1 MDLSRGRWRL
11 TVHRRDY
18 SGTATPASTGIAEL
32 VGARSRKL
40 ETKANGA
47 ATLTFTMDGRDP
59 ACAYIEEL
67 TTDVLAWR
75 AGDDGVDH
83 LMGRTI
89 VAQSEDQ
96 VADYHT
102 VNVTCHDYFAPLAR
116 RYLTAPAD
124 LIYTQTDQDDI
135 VADLLSRTVNAHA
148 ADGTS
153 LAPGSHLPLA
163 VALVN
168 PDGTPRGKSGILRD
182 RTYSGGSSIG
192 QLISDLSAVIG
203 ATPGTTAF
211 DFDVHPTTGGAD
223 QLRIFYGAQ
232 GVGRSDIVLA
242 YGATVS
248 GFTRSITSADYG
260 NYQRWIGDNQGAGE
274 GAPQMIAEAWSPDA
288 NNVGAVPIGLWM
300 STANASDVS
309 DPNTLSQQVH
319 GALVDS
325 SLLIPSY
332 SLTMTPGAPIPNMGD
347 TVPLVLKT
355 GRLDVTTTVRVVG
368 ITYDISDDDT
378 EDVTLTVGRPA
389 LELTALFTETARDVD
404 ALARR

>member
-1 MDLSRGRWRL
+1 
-11 TVHRRDY
+11 
-18 SGTATPASTGIAEL
+18 
-32 VGARSRKL
+32 
-40 ETKANGA
+40 
-47 ATLTFTMDGRDP
+47 MDGRSP
-59 ACAYIEEL
+59 ACAFVEEL

-83 LMGRTI
+83 LMGRFL

-96 VADYHT
+96 VADGHT
-102 VNVTCHDYFAPLAR
+102 VNFTCHDYFSMLAR

-135 VADLLSRTVNAHA
+135 VADLVSRAVNATA
-148 ADGTS
+148 GAGTPS
-153 LAPGSHLPLA
+153 FAPGSHLPLV

-168 PDGTPRGKSGILRD
+168 PDGTPRGKTGLLRD

-223 QLRIFYGAQ
+223 QLRLFYGAQ

-248 GFTRSITSADYG
+248 GFTRSVTSADYS

-274 GAPQMIAEAWSPDA
+274 GAPQLIAEAWSPDA

-309 DPNTLSQQVH
+309 DPNTLSQQAH

-347 TVPLVLKT
+347 TVPLVIKT